1 MPYWI
6 YFSTG
11 QGCSQSSKFFQNR
24 LFHKCS
30 RHRSH
35 MVIHRE
41 HCDTSAPS
49 TLVFLSSSHI
59 IPLCCK
65 TSMTYLK
72 IGIVVVGMLRF
83 AHLDGHSR
91 LLHELASCQCHCSQH
106 AFIASEQYFL
116 QNLRSN
122 TLHKHSLLSKQ
133 HWCTRMLMMDTF
145 LAKERLEE
153 PARKTKSPL
162 MHHSS

>member
-1 MPYWI
+1 
-6 YFSTG
+6 
-11 QGCSQSSKFFQNR
+11 
-24 LFHKCS
+24 
-30 RHRSH
+30 
-35 MVIHRE
+35 MVVHRE
-41 HCDTSAPS
+41 HCDTSAPG

-83 AHLDGHSR
+83 THLDGHSR

-122 TLHKHSLLSKQ
+122 TLHKQLALKTTSVHSL
-133 HWCTRMLMMDTF
+133 MMMDTF

>member
-1 MPYWI
+1 
-6 YFSTG
+6 
-11 QGCSQSSKFFQNR
+11 
-24 LFHKCS
+24 
-30 RHRSH
+30 
-35 MVIHRE
+35 MVVHRE

-83 AHLDGHSR
+83 THLDGHSR

-122 TLHKHSLLSKQ
+122 TLHKQLALKTTSVHSL
-133 HWCTRMLMMDTF
+133 MMMDTF

>member
-1 MPYWI
+1 
-6 YFSTG
+6 
-11 QGCSQSSKFFQNR
+11 
-24 LFHKCS
+24 
-30 RHRSH
+30 

-122 TLHKHSLLSKQ
+122 TLHKQLALKTTSVHSL
-133 HWCTRMLMMDTF
+133 MMMDTF

>member
-1 MPYWI
+1 
-6 YFSTG
+6 
-11 QGCSQSSKFFQNR
+11 
-24 LFHKCS
+24 
-30 RHRSH
+30 
-35 MVIHRE
+35 MVVHRE

-122 TLHKHSLLSKQ
+122 TLHKQLALKTTSVHSL
-133 HWCTRMLMMDTF
+133 MMMDTF

>member
-1 MPYWI
+1 
-6 YFSTG
+6 
-11 QGCSQSSKFFQNR
+11 
-24 LFHKCS
+24 
-30 RHRSH
+30 

-83 AHLDGHSR
+83 THLDGHSR

-122 TLHKHSLLSKQ
+122 TLHKQLALKTTSVHSL
-133 HWCTRMLMMDTF
+133 MMMDTF